1 MLMDKRLSK
10 EVPVFTLL
18 PRLEAK
24 EKKYIKGQIKLKADF
39 RAVYSPKKQTNELV
53 LFVFLLFTAK

>member
-24 EKKYIKGQIKLKADF
+24 EKKYIRQVKLKIF
-39 RAVYSPKKQTNELV
+39 YLIPTMYV
-53 LFVFLLFTAK
+53 LNKEMWA